1 MCMYFSI
8 KQSTNVIFCSLH
20 ECFCYVQELEVSE
33 IVAQQSL
40 FHMRKCEF
48 CGPISRLNAYKFAA
62 RRLLQADSP
71 GRLEA
76 SRAICQH
83 H

>member
-1 MCMYFSI
+1 MSFNETI
-8 KQSTNVIFCSLH
+8 LTNATLRSLH
-20 ECFCYVQELEVSE
+20 ECLCYVQKLEVSSE
-33 IVAQQSL
+33 IVARQSL
-40 FHMRKCEF
+40 FHKC
-48 CGPISRLNAYKFAA
+48 GNLNFAVQFLTVYKFAA
-62 RRLLQADSP
+62 RRLLQAHSP